1 MGRELIVPMLR
12 VDMMRLFVVAAQ
24 GVRMG
29 GGWPWLDS
37 SAAVR
42 WHRGWHLDS
51 ERQGGDGEQCYGWA
65 PKGDGESQ
73 TQVTLH

>member
-1 MGRELIVPMLR
+1 M
-12 VDMMRLFVVAAQ
+12 AAQ

-29 GGWPWLDS
+29 GCWPWLESLVTD
-37 SAAVR
+37 R
-42 WHRGWHLDS
+42 RRRGRRLDS

-73 TQVTLH
+73 SQVNSSLIKWFAL